1 MVHLGLSSSLSSYS
15 SAAVAVAVA
24 ATMIAAAVA
33 NVKFI
38 EVSKR
43 KLRHLQTVDK
53 VAKPC
58 RAIKRNSIRG
68 PRQIENLVG
77 KRKKKRSV
85 YYEFQRNSFKH
96 GISFDVVGQGRFPLQ
111 GKCHEVTKGFAESQ
125 ICSCRNK
132 IKNAFIEKWLERSVQ
147 ATFGT
152 FRLLL
157 GGSTNVQ
164 LSLAKNEIYLTFS
177 KS

>member
-33 NVKFI
+33 NIKFI

-58 RAIKRNSIRG
+58 RA
-68 PRQIENLVG
+68 
-77 KRKKKRSV
+77 
-85 YYEFQRNSFKH
+85 
-96 GISFDVVGQGRFPLQ
+96 
-111 GKCHEVTKGFAESQ
+111 
-125 ICSCRNK
+125 
-132 IKNAFIEKWLERSVQ
+132 
-147 ATFGT
+147 
-152 FRLLL
+152 
-157 GGSTNVQ
+157 
-164 LSLAKNEIYLTFS
+164 
-177 KS
+177 